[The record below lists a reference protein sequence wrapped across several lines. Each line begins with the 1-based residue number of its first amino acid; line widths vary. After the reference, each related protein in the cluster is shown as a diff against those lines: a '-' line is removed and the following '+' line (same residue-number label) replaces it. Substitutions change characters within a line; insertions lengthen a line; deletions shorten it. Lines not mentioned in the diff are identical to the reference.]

1 LLCNILIKIAKG
13 NCPTLKAKL
22 RIMNFNYILQ
32 VITLLNLLFLT
43 AFNASGLVGTSSFE
57 VVGGNSTNPNYY
69 IASVPISED
78 TVYAGTVASSD
89 DSNGY
94 ILFDSETNAS
104 GAVSYPFFGNSVFV
118 PGIQIPKM
126 SAWVGSNGQ
135 IDSNISAVY
144 ANHTFISSK
153 DKFTPGHPP
162 EVIIYDADYNESA
175 VAVAGINSS
184 GQLND
189 LNVTSAGSGYQS
201 NPKVKVIAGAHF
213 VKITDSNNPYNGRV
227 FLIKDNNKTRLNLDL
242 SRLGTG
248 ESTNVSNYFPNGTQV
263 EIVPAATLGSLF
275 GKLLSELPLNWSS
288 GLPTA
293 ADWIYIWDVIYG
305 GYKPYF
311 FLGTSH
317 ESYNYGQ
324 GWYSKDSTSAGI
336 LNHTVIYPDEAFII
350 AKRTAGD
357 VTFEFEGQI
366 ETSDKKL
373 LLPESGNQ
381 ILAKNPYGADLMI
394 AELIPSNAITS
405 HDGNASLFRA
415 METSTDEGD
424 IITLLNGNVW
434 EQFYYDES
442 YGNTGVTKSH
452 ILATRRPL
460 DGSDNNISAPFTMD
474 GDDFLIDD
482 DSANAVSSI
491 VSSDSNGQ
499 TDQND
504 TSYSK
509 IYLNGASR
517 SNIKGFTI
525 SLEGIQGY
533 LLAEDGLNELNA
545 TTENQVTSVSAFSDL
560 ASSASRGSI
569 VDSKLNGSFE
579 IIKSGSDGGGTFVVV
594 NKQRDVNFKSDEGSP
609 IWRIGVKGIGYS
621 TDANFYCIGGNNG
634 TTDSNASGIIST
646 AGAVTVSSGGAGYQF
661 YYPHAIVSGGGWRK
675 LGAAGAK
682 DNEILGASSGLLLQ
696 RNSLS
701 GTKAYIESLN
711 PFE

>member
-1 LLCNILIKIAKG
+1 
-13 NCPTLKAKL
+13 
-22 RIMNFNYILQ
+22 MNFKYILQ
-32 VITLLNLLFLT
+32 VITLLNFLFLT
-43 AFNASGLVGTSSFE
+43 SFNASGLVGTSSFE

>member
-1 LLCNILIKIAKG
+1 
-13 NCPTLKAKL
+13 
-22 RIMNFNYILQ
+22 
-32 VITLLNLLFLT
+32 
-43 AFNASGLVGTSSFE
+43 
-57 VVGGNSTNPNYY
+57 
-69 IASVPISED
+69 
-78 TVYAGTVASSD
+78 
-89 DSNGY
+89 
-94 ILFDSETNAS
+94 
-104 GAVSYPFFGNSVFV
+104 
-118 PGIQIPKM
+118 
-126 SAWVGSNGQ
+126 
-135 IDSNISAVY
+135 
-144 ANHTFISSK
+144 
-153 DKFTPGHPP
+153 
-162 EVIIYDADYNESA
+162 
-175 VAVAGINSS
+175 
-184 GQLND
+184 
-189 LNVTSAGSGYQS
+189 
-201 NPKVKVIAGAHF
+201 
-213 VKITDSNNPYNGRV
+213 
-227 FLIKDNNKTRLNLDL
+227 LNLDL

>member
-1 LLCNILIKIAKG
+1 MMN
-13 NCPTLKAKL
+13 LK
-22 RIMNFNYILQ
+22 YILQ
-32 VITLLNLLFLT
+32 VLTLFNFLLLT

-57 VVGGNSTNPNYY
+57 VIGGNSTNPTYY

-89 DSNGY
+89 DSNSY

-104 GAVSYPFFGNSVFV
+104 GVVSYPFFGNSVFV
-118 PGIQIPKM
+118 PGVQIPKM
-126 SAWVGSNGQ
+126 SAWVNSNGQ

-144 ANHTFISSK
+144 ENHTFVSSK

-162 EVIIYDADYNESA
+162 EVILYDADYNESA
-175 VAVAGINSS
+175 VAIAGINSS

-189 LNVTSAGSGYQS
+189 LNVTTAGAGYQS
-201 NPKVKVIAGAHF
+201 DPKVKVIAGAHF

-242 SRLGTG
+242 SRLGAG

-275 GKLLSELPLNWSS
+275 GKLLSELPSNWSS
-288 GLPTA
+288 GLPTV

-357 VTFEFEGQI
+357 VIFEFEGQI

-394 AELIPSNAITS
+394 SELIPSTAITT

-442 YGNTGVTKSH
+442 HGNTGVTKSH
-452 ILATRRPL
+452 ILGTRRPL
-460 DGSDNNISAPFTMD
+460 DGTDNNLTGTFPMD
-474 GDDFLIDD
+474 GNDFLIDD
-482 DSANAVSSI
+482 DSANTVSNI
-491 VSSDSNGQ
+491 ASSDATGQ

-509 IYLNGASR
+509 IYLNDSSR

-560 ASSASRGSI
+560 ASSATRGSI

-579 IIKSGSDGGGTFVVV
+579 IIKSGSDGGGIFVVI

-609 IWRIGVKGIGYS
+609 IWRIGVKGVGYS

-634 TTDSNASGIIST
+634 TTDSNSSGTIST

-661 YYPHAIVSGGGWRK
+661 HYPHAIVSGGGWRK
-675 LGAAGAK
+675 QNAAGSK
-682 DNEILGASSGLLLQ
+682 DNEILGASTGLLLQ

>member
-1 LLCNILIKIAKG
+1 
-13 NCPTLKAKL
+13 
-22 RIMNFNYILQ
+22 MNFNYILQ

-118 PGIQIPKM
+118 PGVQIPKM
-126 SAWVGSNGQ
+126 SAWVDSNGQ

-162 EVIIYDADYNESA
+162 EVILYDADYNESA

-189 LNVTSAGSGYQS
+189 LNVTSAGAGYQS

-394 AELIPSNAITS
+394 AELIPSNAITT

-442 YGNTGVTKSH
+442 HGNTGVTKSH

-491 VSSDSNGQ
+491 ASSDSNGQ

-525 SLEGIQGY
+525 SFEGIQGY

-560 ASSASRGSI
+560 ASSATRGSI

-594 NKQRDVNFKSDEGSP
+594 NKQRDVNFKSNEGSP

>member
-1 LLCNILIKIAKG
+1 MN
-13 NCPTLKAKL
+13 LK
-22 RIMNFNYILQ
+22 YILQ
-32 VITLLNLLFLT
+32 VITLLYFLFLT

-57 VVGGNSTNPNYY
+57 VVGGNSTNPTYY

-78 TVYAGTVASSD
+78 TVYAGTVASTD
-89 DSNGY
+89 DSNAY

-104 GAVSYPFFGNSVFV
+104 GVVSYPFLGNNVFV
-118 PGIQIPKM
+118 PGVQIPKM
-126 SAWVGSNGQ
+126 TAWVDSNGI
-135 IDSNISAVY
+135 IDSNITAIY
-144 ANHTFISSK
+144 ENHTFVSSK

-162 EVIIYDADYNESA
+162 EVILYDADYDESA
-175 VAVAGINSS
+175 VVVAGINSS

-189 LNVTSAGSGYQS
+189 LNVTTAGSGYQS

-213 VKITDSNNPYNGRV
+213 VKITDTNNPYNGRV

-248 ESTNVSNYFPNGTQV
+248 EPTNVSSYFPSGTQI
-263 EIVPAATLGSLF
+263 EIIPAATLGSLF
-275 GKLLSELPLNWSS
+275 GKLLSELPSNWSS
-288 GLPTA
+288 GLPSA
-293 ADWIYIWDVIYG
+293 SDWIYIWDVLYG

-311 FLGTSH
+311 FLGRSH

-394 AELIPSNAITS
+394 SELIPSTAITT

-415 METSTDEGD
+415 METSSDEGD

-442 YGNTGVTKSH
+442 HGNTGVTKSH
-452 ILATRRPL
+452 SLGTRRPL
-460 DGSDNNISAPFTMD
+460 DGSDNNLTGTFPMD
-474 GDDFLIDD
+474 GNDFLIDD
-482 DSANAVSSI
+482 DSSNTVSNI
-491 VSSDSNGQ
+491 ASSDSTGQ

-509 IYLNGASR
+509 IYLNHASR

-525 SLEGIQGY
+525 TFEGIQGY

-545 TTENQVTSVSAFSDL
+545 TTENQVTSVSAFSEL
-560 ASSASRGSI
+560 SSSATRGSI
-569 VDSKLNGSFE
+569 IDSKLNGSFE
-579 IIKSGSDGGGTFVVV
+579 IIKSGSDGGGTFVVI
-594 NKQRDVNFKSDEGSP
+594 NKQRDINFKSNEGSP
-609 IWRIGVKGIGYS
+609 IWRIGIKGVGYS
-621 TDANFYCIGGNNG
+621 TNANFYCIGGNNG
-634 TTDSNASGIIST
+634 TTDSNATGTIST
-646 AGAVTVSSGGAGYQF
+646 TGVVTVSSGGAGYQF
-661 YYPHAIVSGGGWRK
+661 YSPDAIVSGGGWRK
-675 LGAAGAK
+675 LNSAGSK

-701 GTKAYIESLN
+701 GTKSYIESLN

>member
-1 LLCNILIKIAKG
+1 MLCNILIKIAKAL
-13 NCPTLKAKL
+13 CPILKANL
-22 RIMNFNYILQ
+22 RIMNFKYIFQ
-32 VITLLNLLFLT
+32 VITLLNFLFLT

-126 SAWVGSNGQ
+126 SAWVDSNGQ

>member
-1 LLCNILIKIAKG
+1 M
-13 NCPTLKAKL
+13 PTLKAKL
-22 RIMNFNYILQ
+22 RIMNFKYILQ
-32 VITLLNLLFLT
+32 VITLLNFLFLT
-43 AFNASGLVGTSSFE
+43 SFNASGLVGTSSFE

-118 PGIQIPKM
+118 PGVQIPKM
-126 SAWVGSNGQ
+126 SAWVDSNGQ

-162 EVIIYDADYNESA
+162 EVILYDADYNESA

-189 LNVTSAGSGYQS
+189 LNVTSAGAGYQS

-442 YGNTGVTKSH
+442 HGNTGVTKSH

-474 GDDFLIDD
+474 GNDFLIDD

-491 VSSDSNGQ
+491 ASSDSNGQ